1 MHLLQVKEF
10 MNTRPLIFK
19 EDSPLS
25 SALDLIIGSK
35 QIGGPVVN
43 DLSKVV
49 GVVTEKDLFQDLLKL
64 TYHCQ
69 ESRLIKDCMKTS
81 FQFVGLYDGLM
92 DVITKMEKF
101 NAVIFPVIEDGE
113 LIGTIGRREVLL
125 AIKKQLSDGC
135 QTPV

>member
-1 MHLLQVKEF
+1 MNLLQVKEF

-43 DLSKVV
+43 DMSKVV
-49 GVVTEKDLFQDLLKL
+49 GIVTEKDLFQDLLKL

-81 FQFVGLYDGLM
+81 FQCVGLYDGLM

-113 LIGTIGRREVLL
+113 LIGTIGRREILL

>member
-69 ESRLIKDCMKTS
+69 ESRLIKDCMKTP
-81 FQFVGLYDGLM
+81 FQYVGLYDGLM